1 MLADCFVQNMLYG
14 RVNPSVGEPVK
25 KYQSEIRQ
33 LTGEK
38 RGNLD
43 VDRRR
48 LEPQRRSDMGK
59 PLVLSTE
66 AMKNQSKMINAGR
79 GNSKSCTVKQNL
91 RKLATDEKEKLFC
104 ICRTR
109 YDPSR

>member
-1 MLADCFVQNMLYG
+1 MLTDCFVQNMLYG
-14 RVNPSVGEPVK
+14 RSNPSVGDPVK
-25 KYQSEIRQ
+25 KYQSKIRQ

-48 LEPQRRSDMGK
+48 MEPERSDKGN

-66 AMKNQSKMINAGR
+66 AMKNQSKTINAGR
-79 GNSKSCTVKQNL
+79 GSSKSCTVKQNL
-91 RKLATDEKEKLFC
+91 RKWATDEKEKLFC